1 MPRRRKKTDKRET
14 KKFRDERLKTA
25 RKVCGC
31 FCDWSLLSSMAKKKE
46 TNIKIKQISEL
57 QKKTRN
63 KDLVEFFLPEIAESR
78 HTVETSEDKYM
89 QSYCVEESKCPR
101 IPEN

>member
-1 MPRRRKKTDKRET
+1 MVVSVTGVSSAPWLKRKKRTPKSNRYRSY
-14 KKFRDERLKTA
+14 K
-25 RKVCGC
+25 
-31 FCDWSLLSSMAKKKE
+31 
-46 TNIKIKQISEL
+46 
-57 QKKTRN
+57 KKTRN